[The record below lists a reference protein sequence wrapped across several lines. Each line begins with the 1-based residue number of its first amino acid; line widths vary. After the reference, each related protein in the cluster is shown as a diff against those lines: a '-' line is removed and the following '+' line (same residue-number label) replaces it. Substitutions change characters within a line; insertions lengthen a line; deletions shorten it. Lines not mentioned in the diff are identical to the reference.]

1 MIEYQFLNTDRLSV
15 FVPSGKDVWETPVT
29 SVRNAD
35 AGNGDWLVGNP
46 TAAQLASAL
55 WIGSVGLLIL
65 GLQPVLLGAL
75 YTEGHV
81 SGDELALVATAEMI
95 AIGIGS
101 AVVAMLLS
109 ARNMRWKSAILLVLL
124 ALANWATAYA
134 VNPNS
139 LIGAR
144 TVAGLAEGGL
154 VAVAT
159 ELIARSRR
167 AERIGGYFVTIQ
179 TLAQCA
185 LALLLALYV
194 IPAAGSAGGFIVLAV
209 VCIASLAVAFIV
221 PDNYADLPKE
231 ENFGN
236 VLTVPSI
243 TALLCVFCY
252 FMFFGSVWAF
262 LEPLGAQY
270 GIDGRTVGLIVS
282 ASLAIQVLGA
292 MTATVFEARIDYRFA
307 IVAIGVVAVAC
318 SAVLAGS
325 PSLAIFWAAA
335 LVMGFILLFIVPYQ
349 IRLAITADETRTAVL
364 LVPAAQLFGLAIGP
378 IAASL
383 LIDGKDFRP
392 VPEFAAASAAASV
405 VMLGLFI
412 LVARRRRA
420 IA

>member
-1 MIEYQFLNTDRLSV
+1 MTST
-15 FVPSGKDVWETPVT
+15 ETEH
-29 SVRNAD
+29 NA
-35 AGNGDWLVGNP
+35 DWLVGNP
-46 TAAQLASAL
+46 TSGQLASAL

-95 AIGIGS
+95 AIAIGS

-109 ARNMRWKSAILLVLL
+109 AHNMRWKSAALLILLS
-124 ALANWATAYA
+124 LANFWAAYA
-134 VNPNS
+134 VSANT
-139 LIGAR
+139 LISAR
-144 TVAGLAEGGL
+144 AVAGLAEGGL

-167 AERIGGYFVTIQ
+167 AERIGGYFVTMQ

-185 LALLLALYV
+185 LALLLALYI

-221 PDNYADLPKE
+221 PADYAELPKD
-231 ENFGN
+231 ENLAN
-236 VLTVPSI
+236 VLTAPSL
-243 TALLCVFCY
+243 TALLSVFCY
-252 FMFFGSVWAF
+252 FMFFGAIWAF

-282 ASLAIQVLGA
+282 ASLGAQVLGA
-292 MTATVFEARIDYRFA
+292 MTATAFEARIDYRLA
-307 IVAIGVVAVAC
+307 IAAIGVIAFASSVI
-318 SAVLAGS
+318 LASG
-325 PSLAIFWAAA
+325 PGLTVFWTAA

-392 VPEFAAASAAASV
+392 VPEFAAASAVASV
-405 VMLGLFI
+405 VWLGLFV
-412 LVARRRRA
+412 LVVRRRRA
-420 IA
+420 AS

>member
-1 MIEYQFLNTDRLSV
+1 MRST
-15 FVPSGKDVWETPVT
+15 
-29 SVRNAD
+29 NAEQ
-35 AGNGDWLVGNP
+35 AENGDWLVGNP
-46 TAAQLASAL
+46 TGAQLAAAL

-81 SGDELALVATAEMI
+81 TGDELALVATAEMI
-95 AIGIGS
+95 AIAIGS

-109 ARNMRWKSAILLVLL
+109 ARNMRWKSAVLLVLL
-124 ALANWATAYA
+124 AAANWWTAYA
-134 VNPNS
+134 DTPQT
-139 LIGAR
+139 LISAR
-144 TVAGLAEGGL
+144 ALAGLSEGGL

-167 AERIGGYFVTIQ
+167 AERIGGYFVTMQ

-194 IPAAGSAGGFIVLAV
+194 IPAAGSSGGFIVLAV
-209 VCIASLAVAFIV
+209 VCVASLAVAFLV
-221 PDNYADLPKE
+221 PGDYADLPKE
-231 ENFGN
+231 ENLAN

-243 TALLCVFCY
+243 AALLSVFCY
-252 FMFFGSVWAF
+252 FMFFGAVWAF
-262 LEPLGAQY
+262 LEPLGAQF

-282 ASLAIQVLGA
+282 ASLAVQVLGA
-292 MTATVFEARIDYRFA
+292 MTATMFEARIDYRLA
-307 IVAIGVVAVAC
+307 ITAIGAVAL
-318 SAVLAGS
+318 SSSLVLASG
-325 PSLAIFWAAA
+325 PGLTTFWAAA

-383 LIDGKDFRP
+383 LIDGGDFRP
-392 VPEFAAASAAASV
+392 VPEFAAASAVASV
-405 VMLGLFI
+405 ALLGLFI
-412 LVARRRRA
+412 LASRHRRA
-420 IA
+420 

>member
-1 MIEYQFLNTDRLSV
+1 M
-15 FVPSGKDVWETPVT
+15 T
-29 SVRNAD
+29 STNAGHS
-35 AGNGDWLVGNP
+35 GNGDWLVGNP
-46 TAAQLASAL
+46 TGGQLAAAL

-95 AIGIGS
+95 AIAIGS
-101 AVVAMLLS
+101 AIVAMLLS
-109 ARNMRWKSAILLVLL
+109 ARNMRWKSAVLLLLL
-124 ALANWATAYA
+124 ALANVWTAYA
-134 VNPNS
+134 A
-139 LIGAR
+139 GANALMAAR
-144 TVAGLAEGGL
+144 ALAGLAEGGL

-167 AERIGGYFVTIQ
+167 AERIGGFFVTMQ

-194 IPAAGSAGGFIVLAV
+194 IPAAGSAGGFLILAV
-209 VCIASLAVAFIV
+209 VCVLSLVVAFVV
-221 PDNYADLPKE
+221 PADYADLPKD
-231 ENFGN
+231 ENLTN
-236 VLTVPSI
+236 VLTIPSI

-262 LEPLGAQY
+262 LEPLGAQF

-282 ASLAIQVLGA
+282 ASLAAQVSGA
-292 MTATVFEARIDYRFA
+292 MMATAFEARIDYRLA
-307 IVAIGVVAVAC
+307 VAAIGVVALVC
-318 SAVLAGS
+318 SLVLASG
-325 PSLAIFWAAA
+325 PDLITFWMAA
-335 LVMGFILLFIVPYQ
+335 LAMGFILLFIVPYQ

-392 VPEFAAASAAASV
+392 VPEFAAASAVASV
-405 VMLGLFI
+405 ALLGLFI
-412 LVARRRRA
+412 LVSRRRRA
-420 IA
+420 VA

>member
-1 MIEYQFLNTDRLSV
+1 MA
-15 FVPSGKDVWETPVT
+15 SG
-29 SVRNAD
+29 D
-35 AGNGDWLVGNP
+35 AHTGSGDWLVGNP
-46 TAAQLASAL
+46 TGGQLASAL

-95 AIGIGS
+95 AIAIGS

-109 ARNMRWKSAILLVLL
+109 AHNMRWKSAALLLLL
-124 ALANWATAYA
+124 ALANLWTAYA
-134 VNPNS
+134 GS
-139 LIGAR
+139 ASMLIAGRAL
-144 TVAGLAEGGL
+144 AGLAEGGL

-167 AERIGGYFVTIQ
+167 AERIGGYFVTMQ

-194 IPAAGSAGGFIVLAV
+194 IPATGSAGGFIVLAA
-209 VCIASLAVAFIV
+209 VCVASLAVAFSV
-221 PDNYADLPKE
+221 PADYADLPKD
-231 ENFGN
+231 ENLAN
-236 VLTVPSI
+236 VLTVPAM
-243 TALLCVFCY
+243 TALLSVFCY
-252 FMFFGSVWAF
+252 FMFFGAVWAF

-282 ASLAIQVLGA
+282 ASLAVQVLGA
-292 MTATVFEARIDYRFA
+292 MTATAFEARIDYRLA
-307 IVAIGVVAVAC
+307 IVAIGAVAFV
-318 SAVLAGS
+318 SSLVLASG
-325 PSLAIFWAAA
+325 PGLATFWVAA

-349 IRLAITADETRTAVL
+349 IRLAITADETRSAVL

-378 IAASL
+378 IAASA

-392 VPEFAAASAAASV
+392 VPEFAAASAVASV
-405 VMLGLFI
+405 ALLGLFVF
-412 LVARRRRA
+412 VARRRRA

>member
-1 MIEYQFLNTDRLSV
+1 M
-15 FVPSGKDVWETPVT
+15 
-29 SVRNAD
+29 A
-35 AGNGDWLVGNP
+35 AGDTGSGDWLVGNP
-46 TAAQLASAL
+46 TGAQLASAL

-95 AIGIGS
+95 AIAIGS

-109 ARNMRWKSAILLVLL
+109 AHNMRWKSAALLILL
-124 ALANWATAYA
+124 ALANVWTAYA
-134 VNPNS
+134 VS
-139 LIGAR
+139 AGMLISAR
-144 TVAGLAEGGL
+144 AVAGLAEGGL

-167 AERIGGYFVTIQ
+167 AERIGGYFVTMQ
-179 TLAQCA
+179 TLAQCV

-209 VCIASLAVAFIV
+209 VCVASLAIAFIV
-221 PDNYADLPKE
+221 PGDYAELPKD
-231 ENFGN
+231 ENLAN
-236 VLTVPSI
+236 VLTVPSL
-243 TALLCVFCY
+243 TALLSVFCY
-252 FMFFGSVWAF
+252 FMFFGAIWAF

-282 ASLAIQVLGA
+282 ASLAVQVLGA
-292 MTATVFEARIDYRFA
+292 MTATAFEARIDYRLA
-307 IVAIGVVAVAC
+307 IVAIGVIAVAC
-318 SAVLAGS
+318 SAVLASG
-325 PSLAIFWAAA
+325 PGMTVFWVAA
-335 LVMGFILLFIVPYQ
+335 LLMGFILLFIVPYQ
-349 IRLAITADETRTAVL
+349 IRLAITADETRTSVL

-405 VMLGLFI
+405 VFLGLFV
-412 LVARRRRA
+412 LVVRRRRA

>member
-1 MIEYQFLNTDRLSV
+1 
-15 FVPSGKDVWETPVT
+15 
-29 SVRNAD
+29 
-35 AGNGDWLVGNP
+35 
-46 TAAQLASAL
+46 
-55 WIGSVGLLIL
+55 
-65 GLQPVLLGAL
+65 
-75 YTEGHV
+75 
-81 SGDELALVATAEMI
+81 
-95 AIGIGS
+95 
-101 AVVAMLLS
+101 MLLS
-109 ARNMRWKSAILLVLL
+109 ARNMRWKSAVLLVLL

-134 VNPNS
+134 VSPNS

-236 VLTVPSI
+236 VLTVPSL

-325 PSLAIFWAAA
+325 PSLTIFWAAA

-405 VMLGLFI
+405 VMLGLFL

>member
-1 MIEYQFLNTDRLSV
+1 M
-15 FVPSGKDVWETPVT
+15 T
-29 SVRNAD
+29 STSTGLQGD
-35 AGNGDWLVGNP
+35 GDWLVGNP
-46 TAAQLASAL
+46 TGGQLASAL

-95 AIGIGS
+95 AIAIGS
-101 AVVAMLLS
+101 AIVAMLLS
-109 ARNMRWKSAILLVLL
+109 AHKMRWKSAVLLLLL
-124 ALANWATAYA
+124 ALANVWTAYA
-134 VNPNS
+134 A
-139 LIGAR
+139 GANTLMAAR
-144 TVAGLAEGGL
+144 ALAGLAEGGL

-167 AERIGGYFVTIQ
+167 AERIGGFFVTMQ

-194 IPAAGSAGGFIVLAV
+194 IPAAGSTGGFLVLAV
-209 VCIASLAVAFIV
+209 VCVLSLVIAFAVPA
-221 PDNYADLPKE
+221 DYADLPKD
-231 ENFGN
+231 ENLAN
-236 VLTVPSI
+236 VLTGPSI
-243 TALLCVFCY
+243 TALLSVFCY
-252 FMFFGSVWAF
+252 FMFFGAVWAF
-262 LEPLGAQY
+262 LEPLGAQF

-282 ASLAIQVLGA
+282 ASLAAQVLGA
-292 MTATVFEARIDYRFA
+292 TTATVFEARIDYRLA
-307 IVAIGVVAVAC
+307 IAAIGIVALAA
-318 SAVLAGS
+318 SLVLASG
-325 PSLAIFWAAA
+325 PGLTTFGVAA

-378 IAASL
+378 VAASL

-392 VPEFAAASAAASV
+392 VPKFAAASAVASV
-405 VMLGLFI
+405 ALLGLFV

>member
-1 MIEYQFLNTDRLSV
+1 MAS
-15 FVPSGKDVWETPVT
+15 
-29 SVRNAD
+29 NAGHQ
-35 AGNGDWLVGNP
+35 GNGDWLVGNP
-46 TAAQLASAL
+46 TGAELASAL

-95 AIGIGS
+95 AIAVGS
-101 AVVAMLLS
+101 GVVAMLLA
-109 ARNMRWKSAILLVLL
+109 ARNMRWKSAVLLILL
-124 ALANWATAYA
+124 ALANWWTAYA
-134 VNPNS
+134 ASPNS
-139 LIGAR
+139 LIAAR
-144 TVAGLAEGGL
+144 AVAGLAEGGL

-179 TLAQCA
+179 TLMQCA

-194 IPAAGSAGGFIVLAV
+194 IPAAGSAGGFIALAL
-209 VCIASLAVAFIV
+209 VCLASLVIAWKV
-221 PDNYADLPKE
+221 PGNYADLPKG
-231 ENFGN
+231 ENLAN
-236 VLTVPSI
+236 VLTVPSM
-243 TALLCVFCY
+243 TALLSVFCY
-252 FMFFGSVWAF
+252 FMFFGAVWAF

-282 ASLAIQVLGA
+282 ASLAVQVLGA
-292 MTATVFEARIDYRFA
+292 MTATVFEARIDYRLA
-307 IVAIGVVAVAC
+307 IAAIGAVALVSC
-318 SAVLAGS
+318 LVLAGG
-325 PSLAIFWAAA
+325 PGLTTFWVAA

-392 VPEFAAASAAASV
+392 VPEFAAASALASV
-405 VMLGLFI
+405 ILLGLFV
-412 LVARRRRA
+412 LVSRRRRVTA
-420 IA
+420 

>member
-1 MIEYQFLNTDRLSV
+1 M
-15 FVPSGKDVWETPVT
+15 T
-29 SVRNAD
+29 STNAGHT
-35 AGNGDWLVGNP
+35 GNGDWLVGNP
-46 TAAQLASAL
+46 TGGQLASAL

-95 AIGIGS
+95 AIAIGS
-101 AVVAMLLS
+101 AIVAMLLS
-109 ARNMRWKSAILLVLL
+109 ARNMRWKSAVLLLLL
-124 ALANWATAYA
+124 ALANVWTAYA
-134 VNPNS
+134 A
-139 LIGAR
+139 GANALMAAR
-144 TVAGLAEGGL
+144 ALAGLAEGGL

-167 AERIGGYFVTIQ
+167 AERIGGFFVTMQ

-194 IPAAGSAGGFIVLAV
+194 IPAAGSAGGFLILAV
-209 VCIASLAVAFIV
+209 VCVLSLIVAFVV
-221 PDNYADLPKE
+221 PADYADLPKD
-231 ENFGN
+231 ENLTN
-236 VLTVPSI
+236 VLTAPSI

-252 FMFFGSVWAF
+252 FMFFGAVWAF
-262 LEPLGAQY
+262 LEPLGTQF

-282 ASLAIQVLGA
+282 ASLAAQVSGA
-292 MTATVFEARIDYRFA
+292 MMATAFEARIDYRLA
-307 IVAIGVVAVAC
+307 VAAIGVVALVC
-318 SAVLAGS
+318 SLVLASG
-325 PSLAIFWAAA
+325 PDLITFWMAA
-335 LVMGFILLFIVPYQ
+335 LAMGFILLFIVPYQ

-392 VPEFAAASAAASV
+392 VPEFAAASAVASV
-405 VMLGLFI
+405 ALLGLFI
-412 LVARRRRA
+412 LVSRRRRA
-420 IA
+420 VA

>member
-1 MIEYQFLNTDRLSV
+1 MA
-15 FVPSGKDVWETPVT
+15 SGDTG
-29 SVRNAD
+29 S
-35 AGNGDWLVGNP
+35 GDWLVGNP

-95 AIGIGS
+95 AIAIGS

-109 ARNMRWKSAILLVLL
+109 AHAMRWKSAALLLLL
-124 ALANWATAYA
+124 ALANLWTAYA
-134 VNPNS
+134 VSANT
-139 LIGAR
+139 LISAR
-144 TVAGLAEGGL
+144 AVAGLAEGGL

-167 AERIGGYFVTIQ
+167 AERTGGYFVTMQ

-194 IPAAGSAGGFIVLAV
+194 IPAAGSAGGFVALSV
-209 VCIASLAVAFIV
+209 VCIASLVIAFIV
-221 PDNYADLPKE
+221 PDDYAELPKD
-231 ENFGN
+231 ENLAN
-236 VLTVPSI
+236 VLTIPSL
-243 TALLCVFCY
+243 TALASVFCY
-252 FMFFGSVWAF
+252 FMFFGAVWAF

-282 ASLAIQVLGA
+282 ASLAVQVLGA
-292 MTATVFEARIDYRFA
+292 MTATAFEARIDYRLA
-307 IVAIGVVAVAC
+307 IVAIGVIAFASSV
-318 SAVLAGS
+318 VLASG
-325 PSLAIFWAAA
+325 PSLTVFWIAA

-349 IRLAITADETRTAVL
+349 IRLAITADETRTSVL

-405 VMLGLFI
+405 VLLGLFV
-412 LVARRRRA
+412 LVVRRRRA
-420 IA
+420 VA

>member
-1 MIEYQFLNTDRLSV
+1 L
-15 FVPSGKDVWETPVT
+15 T
-29 SVRNAD
+29 STNA
-35 AGNGDWLVGNP
+35 GHTGTGDWLVGNP
-46 TAAQLASAL
+46 TGGQLASAL

-95 AIGIGS
+95 AIAIGS
-101 AVVAMLLS
+101 AIVAMLLS
-109 ARNMRWKSAILLVLL
+109 ARNMHWKSAVLLLLL
-124 ALANWATAYA
+124 ALAHVWTAYA
-134 VNPNS
+134 AGANA
-139 LIGAR
+139 LIAAR
-144 TVAGLAEGGL
+144 ALAGLAEGGL

-167 AERIGGYFVTIQ
+167 AERIGGFFVTMQ

-194 IPAAGSAGGFIVLAV
+194 IPAAGSAGGFLILAV
-209 VCIASLAVAFIV
+209 VCVLSLIVAFVV
-221 PDNYADLPKE
+221 PADYADLPKD
-231 ENFGN
+231 ENLTN
-236 VLTVPSI
+236 VLTAPSI

-252 FMFFGSVWAF
+252 FMFFGAVWAF
-262 LEPLGAQY
+262 LEPLGTQF

-282 ASLAIQVLGA
+282 ASLAAQVSGA
-292 MTATVFEARIDYRFA
+292 MMATAFEARIDYRLA
-307 IVAIGVVAVAC
+307 VAAIGVVALVC
-318 SAVLAGS
+318 SLVLASG
-325 PSLAIFWAAA
+325 PDLITFWMAA
-335 LVMGFILLFIVPYQ
+335 LAMGFILLFIVPYQ

-392 VPEFAAASAAASV
+392 VPEFAAASAVASV
-405 VMLGLFI
+405 ALLGLFI
-412 LVARRRRA
+412 LVSRRRRA
-420 IA
+420 VA

>member
-1 MIEYQFLNTDRLSV
+1 LTSTNAGQ
-15 FVPSGKDVWETPVT
+15 SGD
-29 SVRNAD
+29 
-35 AGNGDWLVGNP
+35 GDWLVGNP
-46 TAAQLASAL
+46 TGGQLASAL

-95 AIGIGS
+95 AIAIGS
-101 AVVAMLLS
+101 AIVAMLLS
-109 ARNMRWKSAILLVLL
+109 ARNMRWKSAVLLLLL
-124 ALANWATAYA
+124 ALANVWTAYA
-134 VNPNS
+134 A
-139 LIGAR
+139 GANALMAAR
-144 TVAGLAEGGL
+144 ALAGLAEGGL

-167 AERIGGYFVTIQ
+167 AERIGGFFVTMQ

-194 IPAAGSAGGFIVLAV
+194 IPAAGSAGGFLILAV
-209 VCIASLAVAFIV
+209 VCVLSLIVAFVV
-221 PDNYADLPKE
+221 PADYADLPKD
-231 ENFGN
+231 ENLTN
-236 VLTVPSI
+236 VLTIPSI

-262 LEPLGAQY
+262 LEPLGAQF

-282 ASLAIQVLGA
+282 ASLAAQVSGA
-292 MTATVFEARIDYRFA
+292 MMATAFEARIDYRLA
-307 IVAIGVVAVAC
+307 VAAIGVVALVC
-318 SAVLAGS
+318 SLVLASG
-325 PSLAIFWAAA
+325 PDLITFWMAA
-335 LVMGFILLFIVPYQ
+335 LAMGFILLFIVPYQ

-383 LIDGKDFRP
+383 LINGKDFRP
-392 VPEFAAASAAASV
+392 VPEFAAASAVASV
-405 VMLGLFI
+405 ALLGLFI
-412 LVARRRRA
+412 VVSRRRRA
-420 IA
+420 VA

>member
-1 MIEYQFLNTDRLSV
+1 MTSTHAERTD
-15 FVPSGKDVWETPVT
+15 
-29 SVRNAD
+29 
-35 AGNGDWLVGNP
+35 NGDWLVGNP
-46 TAAQLASAL
+46 TGAQLASAL

-95 AIGIGS
+95 MIAIGS

-109 ARNMRWKSAILLVLL
+109 ARNMRWKSAVLLILL
-124 ALANWATAYA
+124 ALANWWTAHATQQ
-134 VNPNS
+134 PMM
-139 LIGAR
+139 LIAAR
-144 TVAGLAEGGL
+144 AVAGLAEGGM
-154 VAVAT
+154 VAIAT

-167 AERIGGYFVTIQ
+167 AERIGGYFVTLQ

-194 IPAAGSAGGFIVLAV
+194 IPSAGSAGGFIVLALVCLASTV
-209 VCIASLAVAFIV
+209 VAWKV
-221 PDNYADLPKE
+221 PADYADLPKQE
-231 ENFGN
+231 GHFGN
-236 VLTVPSI
+236 VLTAGSLA
-243 TALLCVFCY
+243 ALLSIFCY
-252 FMFFGSVWAF
+252 FMFFGAIWAF

-270 GIDGRTVGLIVS
+270 GIDARTVGLMVS
-282 ASLAIQVLGA
+282 ASLAVQVVGA
-292 MTATVFEARIDYRFA
+292 MTATVLEARIDYRFA
-307 IVAIGVVAVAC
+307 IAVIGAVAVAS
-318 SAVLAGS
+318 SAVFAGG
-325 PSLAIFWAAA
+325 PGHGAFWAAG
-335 LVMGFILLFIVPYQ
+335 LSMGFILLFVVPYQ

-405 VMLGLFI
+405 ALLGLFI
-412 LVARRRRA
+412 LVSRRRRVVA
-420 IA
+420 